1 MKYYKSQM
9 RKRILQIVGTREVL
23 LEELTFKLIFGDTQ
37 HDRKPGKRYE
47 QFSGNCSRNT
57 NGDKHMKQSK

>member
-47 QFSGNCSRNT
+47 
-57 NGDKHMKQSK
+57 